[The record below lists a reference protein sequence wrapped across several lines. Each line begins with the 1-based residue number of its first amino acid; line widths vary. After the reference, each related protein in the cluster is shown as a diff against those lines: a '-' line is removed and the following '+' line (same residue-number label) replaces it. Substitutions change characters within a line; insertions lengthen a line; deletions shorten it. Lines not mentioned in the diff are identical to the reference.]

1 VSRDIRGF
9 ISDLKSS
16 KKFVMVEFKSRTVGG
31 VGLLADLPEV
41 AWA

>member
-16 KKFVMVEFKSRTVGG
+16 RKFVMVEFKSGAVGG

-41 AWA
+41 A